1 MKVFLHSW
9 CIMRSQEPLSLCLS
23 SLVWSFAMLFA
34 SLSHPTIGNG
44 NGKMG
49 CSSTLKTGVSEW
61 GVTWCPHPPG
71 QFQSGHHGL
80 SHTLAWPA
88 EPCVSVRGPYHWAHH
103 PAGSLSSLCPSLKPP
118 QGSCFLPGLFGVL
131 PWEAQQIPRGCGS
144 PGSQIPNAL
153 LFPDPPRAK
162 SLASASVYN
171 S

>member
-1 MKVFLHSW
+1 MYNEESGT
-9 CIMRSQEPLSLCLS
+9 SLTVPVISGVELCHAVCFTVPPHDWKWKWENGLQQ
-23 SLVWSFAMLFA
+23 
-34 SLSHPTIGNG
+34 HP
-44 NGKMG
+44 
-49 CSSTLKTGVSEW
+49 KTGVSEW
-61 GVTWCPHPPG
+61 GLTWCPHPPG
-71 QFQSGHHGL
+71 QLQSGYHGL

-88 EPCVSVRGPYHWAHH
+88 EPCVSVKGPYHWAHH
-103 PAGSLSSLCPSLKPP
+103 PAGSLSSLCPSLQPP